1 MGLKNEHGI
10 SPGETGELGKPG
22 STTPENGRKRTG
34 GEGAGAGAG
43 GIPGGSIGDTPPGAS
58 WDKLPDGKPSRKQK
72 DVDVL
77 ELAFLKPEEA
87 KEDKSKKKR
96 KKETPAISDN
106 FKALL
111 TGVFAIAGSRNP
123 IWIVQESELDMV
135 VEPAGRIFERY
146 ISEKSDEIS
155 DIFLLVTALSIMLI
169 PRVVLTITTSKKGGI
184 APEPERKVSPGNPS
198 TFPSFAGAIS
208 GLDSVAGQ
216 AVS

>member
-10 SPGETGELGKPG
+10 SPGEAGEPGKSG
-22 STTPENGRKRTG
+22 GVTPENGRKRAG

-72 DVDVL
+72 DVL

-96 KKETPAISDN
+96 KKETPAIADN

-146 ISEKSDEIS
+146 VSEKSDEIS

-169 PRVVLTITTSKKGGI
+169 PRAVLTITASKKGGI

-198 TFPSFAGAIS
+198 TFPSFAGTIS

-216 AVS
+216 AVSR

>member
-10 SPGETGELGKPG
+10 SPGEAGEPGKSG
-22 STTPENGRKRTG
+22 GVTPENGRKRAG

-43 GIPGGSIGDTPPGAS
+43 TGGIPGGSLGDTPPGAAP
-58 WDKLPDGKPSRKQK
+58 PDGKPARKQK
-72 DVDVL
+72 DVL

>member
-10 SPGETGELGKPG
+10 SPGEAGEPGKSG
-22 STTPENGRKRTG
+22 GVTPENGRKRAG

-43 GIPGGSIGDTPPGAS
+43 TGGIPGGSLGDTPPGAAP
-58 WDKLPDGKPSRKQK
+58 PDGKPARKQK
-72 DVDVL
+72 DVL

-96 KKETPAISDN
+96 KKETPAIADN

-146 ISEKSDEIS
+146 VSEKSDEIS

-169 PRVVLTITTSKKGGI
+169 PRVVLTITASKKGGI
-184 APEPERKVSPGNPS
+184 TPEPERKIPASNPG

-216 AVS
+216 SVS